1 MSVKGHT
8 KYSPPST
15 VDVEWTRHAL
25 EELNKI
31 ANKYSPSG
39 RKKKEYA

>member
-15 VDVEWTRHAL
+15 VNVEWTRHAL
-25 EELNKI
+25 EELNRI
-31 ANKYSPSG
+31 ASKYAKNG
-39 RKKKEYA
+39 KKKEHV